1 MYYYYTFTFVDSAGE
16 LHPIMLTG
24 KTHVV
29 SAYGRTQTLA
39 LAILRDAC
47 SGAYVQTPRGRAD
60 VP

>member
-1 MYYYYTFTFVDSAGE
+1 
-16 LHPIMLTG
+16 MLTG

-39 LAILRDAC
+39 LVILRDAG
-47 SGAYVQTPRGRAD
+47 SGAYVQTPRGRVD